1 MRTKS
6 HAAPLHAFGVQN
18 YIFFIVLPSFF
29 SENMV
34 VSLFFIIFAT
44 NLVIYPLLTLKET
57 LSMKVKVLSLSL
69 CAALLLSSCGS
80 LKNTGIGSAIGTAA
94 GAAIGL
100 GIGHLAGNKAVGTA
114 VGAAVGASAGA
125 LIGHKMDKAAE
136 AAKQVE
142 GAQVEEVT
150 DANNLPAVKVT
161 FDSGILFGFNS
172 TKLSDEAKANLTQFA
187 EVLKSTPDADVTI
200 LGHTDN
206 VGTEKANQSVS
217 EKRAKA
223 VAKHLEAQGVE
234 SKQIKEV
241 LGMSFN
247 QPVASNDTEEGRA
260 QNRRVEVFMY
270 ASQAMIEAA
279 EAEATN

>member
-1 MRTKS
+1 MT
-6 HAAPLHAFGVQN
+6 
-18 YIFFIVLPSFF
+18 
-29 SENMV
+29 
-34 VSLFFIIFAT
+34 
-44 NLVIYPLLTLKET
+44 
-57 LSMKVKVLSLSL
+57 L

-80 LKNTGIGSAIGTAA
+80 WKNTGWGAGIGTAA

-114 VGAAVGASAGA
+114 VGAAVGATAGT
-125 LIGHKMDKAAE
+125 LIGRKMDKAAE

-142 GAQVEEVT
+142 GAQVQEIT
-150 DANNLPAVKVT
+150 DVNGLPAVKVT

-172 TKLSDEAKANLTQFA
+172 TKLSEEAKSSLTAFA
-187 EVLKSTPDADVTI
+187 EVLKSTPDADVAI

-223 VAKHLEAQGVE
+223 VADHLKAQGVE
-234 SKQIKEV
+234 GKQLKDV
-241 LGMSFN
+241 LGMNFS
-247 QPVASNDTEEGRA
+247 QPIASNDTEEGRA
-260 QNRRVEVFMY
+260 QNRRVEVYMY

-279 EAEATN
+279 EAEAAK

>member
-1 MRTKS
+1 MK
-6 HAAPLHAFGVQN
+6 LKAFT
-18 YIFFIVLPSFF
+18 
-29 SENMV
+29 M
-34 VSLFFIIFAT
+34 T
-44 NLVIYPLLTLKET
+44 
-57 LSMKVKVLSLSL
+57 L

-80 LKNTGIGSAIGTAA
+80 WKNTGWGAGIGTAA

-114 VGAAVGASAGA
+114 VGAAVGATAGT
-125 LIGHKMDKAAE
+125 LIGRKMDKAAE

-142 GAQVEEVT
+142 GAQVQEIT
-150 DANNLPAVKVT
+150 DVNGLPAVKVT

-172 TKLSDEAKANLTQFA
+172 SKLSDEAKNSLTAFA
-187 EVLKSTPDADVTI
+187 EVLKSTPDADVAI

-223 VAKHLEAQGVE
+223 VAEHLKAQGVE
-234 SKQIKEV
+234 EKQLKDV
-241 LGMSFN
+241 LGMNFS
-247 QPVASNDTEEGRA
+247 QPIASNDTEEGRA
-260 QNRRVEVFMY
+260 QNRRVEVYMY

-279 EAEATN
+279 EAEAAE

>member
-1 MRTKS
+1 MT
-6 HAAPLHAFGVQN
+6 
-18 YIFFIVLPSFF
+18 
-29 SENMV
+29 
-34 VSLFFIIFAT
+34 
-44 NLVIYPLLTLKET
+44 
-57 LSMKVKVLSLSL
+57 L

-80 LKNTGIGSAIGTAA
+80 WKNTGWGAGIGTAA

-114 VGAAVGASAGA
+114 VGAAVGATAGT
-125 LIGHKMDKAAE
+125 LIGRKMDKAAE

-142 GAQVEEVT
+142 GAQVQEVT
-150 DANNLPAVKVT
+150 DVNGLPAVKVT

-172 TKLSDEAKANLTQFA
+172 SKLSDEAKNSLTAFA
-187 EVLKSTPDADVTI
+187 EVLKSTPDADVAI

-223 VAKHLEAQGVE
+223 VAEHLKAQGVE
-234 SKQIKEV
+234 EKQLKDV
-241 LGMSFN
+241 LGMNFS
-247 QPVASNDTEEGRA
+247 QPIASNDTEEGRA
-260 QNRRVEVFMY
+260 QNRRVEVYMY

-279 EAEATN
+279 EAEAAK

>member
-1 MRTKS
+1 
-6 HAAPLHAFGVQN
+6 
-18 YIFFIVLPSFF
+18 
-29 SENMV
+29 
-34 VSLFFIIFAT
+34 
-44 NLVIYPLLTLKET
+44 
-57 LSMKVKVLSLSL
+57 MKIKALSLTL
-69 CAALLLSSCGS
+69 CAALLFSSCGS
-80 LKNTGIGSAIGTAA
+80 WKNTGIGSGIGAAA

-114 VGAAVGASAGA
+114 IGAAVGAGAGA
-125 LIGHKMDKAAE
+125 LIGRKMDKAAE

-142 GAQVEEVT
+142 GAQVQEIT
-150 DANNLPAVKVT
+150 DVNGLPAVKVT

-172 TKLSDEAKANLTQFA
+172 STLSDEAKANLTQFA
-187 EVLKSTPDADVTI
+187 EVLKGTPDADVAI

-223 VAKHLEAQGVE
+223 VAKHLEAQGVA
-234 SKQIKEV
+234 SSQIKDV
-241 LGMSFN
+241 LGMNYS

-260 QNRRVEVFMY
+260 QNRRVEVYMY

-279 EAEATN
+279 EAEAAN

>member
-1 MRTKS
+1 MK
-6 HAAPLHAFGVQN
+6 
-18 YIFFIVLPSFF
+18 
-29 SENMV
+29 
-34 VSLFFIIFAT
+34 
-44 NLVIYPLLTLKET
+44 LKA
-57 LSMKVKVLSLSL
+57 LSMTL

-80 LKNTGIGSAIGTAA
+80 WKNTGWGAGIGTAA

-114 VGAAVGASAGA
+114 VGAAVGATAGT
-125 LIGHKMDKAAE
+125 LIGRKMDKAAE

-142 GAQVEEVT
+142 GAQVQEIT
-150 DANNLPAVKVT
+150 DVNGLPAVKVT

-172 TKLSDEAKANLTQFA
+172 TKLSEEAKSSLTAFA
-187 EVLKSTPDADVTI
+187 EVLKSTPDADVAI

-223 VAKHLEAQGVE
+223 VADHLKAQGVE
-234 SKQIKEV
+234 GKQLKDV
-241 LGMSFN
+241 LGMNFS
-247 QPVASNDTEEGRA
+247 QPIASNDTEEGRA
-260 QNRRVEVFMY
+260 QNRRVEVYMY

-279 EAEATN
+279 EAEAAK